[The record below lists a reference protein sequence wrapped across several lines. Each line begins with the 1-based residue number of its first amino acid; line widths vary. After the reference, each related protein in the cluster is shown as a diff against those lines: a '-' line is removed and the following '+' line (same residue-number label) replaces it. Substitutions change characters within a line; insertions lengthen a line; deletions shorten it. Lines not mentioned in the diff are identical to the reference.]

1 MGAACRER
9 IYNVTSQRAKA
20 VSTCIYLKGVARGCV
35 LISVIVRISKLTF
48 HLRSEK
54 MDAVPGEGNWS
65 AGRNFGK
72 KILHVIQSMSLK
84 GLAEADTSTGCTA
97 HSRMISKA

>member
-1 MGAACRER
+1 
-9 IYNVTSQRAKA
+9 
-20 VSTCIYLKGVARGCV
+20 
-35 LISVIVRISKLTF
+35 
-48 HLRSEK
+48 
-54 MDAVPGEGNWS
+54 MDAVQGEGNWS

-72 KILHVIQSMSLK
+72 KILHVIQSVSLK